1 MSAGKE
7 EIKRMVEER
16 LREGEKR
23 PSRRRWKILIVFL
36 IVALAIGFFFA
47 VGSPG
52 STGEN
57 VGFEKFV
64 YFVGLK
70 YFGSD
75 ENSPIENFRIALPYP
90 NYGDL
95 SQVGDDFERLKKIP
109 LPELELDRW
118 RLVDENGRV
127 EIESGKVSGLTGMR
141 SEGLRLSFSL
151 ERTYVA
157 VFRFGPMLILDIDK
171 LYPGEAV
178 KIWYFFDV
186 PARRAVINDSDI
198 IIDENGWV
206 IHFRNSHT
214 TLINWR
220 NQNPGMHF
228 ISFFPKDK
236 IDIQFSLQLK
246 KISENKITEKWSI
259 LFSNEYNFEPKP
271 GKRPAAEIGG
281 VGIYPFVKNTTDLEL
296 LR

>member
-7 EIKRMVEER
+7 EIKRLVEER

-36 IVALAIGFFFA
+36 IVALAVGFFFA

-127 EIESGKVSGLTGMR
+127 EIESGKVSGFTGMR

-157 VFRFGPMLILDIDK
+157 VFRFGPMLILDMDK
-171 LYPGEAV
+171 LYHGEAV
-178 KIWYFFDV
+178 KIWYVFDV
-186 PARRAVINDSDI
+186 PASRAVIENKDLI
-198 IIDENGWV
+198 TDENDWV
-206 IHFRNSHT
+206 IYFKNNRV
-214 TLINWR
+214 TLVNWL
-220 NQNPGMHF
+220 NVNPGIHL
-228 ISFFPKDK
+228 ISFFPETE
-236 IDIQFSLQLK
+236 IDLEIKFQLRRIRDNLIFERYSAPFEK
-246 KISENKITEKWSI
+246 KYGDAATLGVIRAFRFRKTG
-259 LFSNEYNFEPKP
+259 NFEL
-271 GKRPAAEIGG
+271 
-281 VGIYPFVKNTTDLEL
+281 T
-296 LR
+296 

>member
-23 PSRRRWKILIVFL
+23 PSRRRWEILIVFL
-36 IVALAIGFFFA
+36 IVALAISFFFA

-52 STGEN
+52 STEEN

-178 KIWYFFDV
+178 KIWYVFDV
-186 PARRAVINDSDI
+186 PASRAIISSDDLKINENGL
-198 IIDENGWV
+198 IIDFKGNRVTLLSWHNINQGA
-206 IHFRNSHT
+206 HFV
-214 TLINWR
+214 
-220 NQNPGMHF
+220 
-228 ISFFPKDK
+228 SFSPVVE
-236 IDIQFSLQLK
+236 IDFQIRLQLK
-246 KISENKITEKWSI
+246 KFSDNLVVERYGTSLFRKNRSPAFSGSI
-259 LFSNEYNFEPKP
+259 GWIPFYSKNE
-271 GKRPAAEIGG
+271 
-281 VGIYPFVKNTTDLEL
+281 DLEL
-296 LR
+296 VYEA